1 MSERSDRRLLVIM
14 ILVSSLIVALFGRLY
29 YLQVISGPKYQQLA
43 LDNQS
48 RDIVTPAVRGMILDS
63 RGVPL
68 AVNRTGLVVTVDHT
82 ALAKQPDK
90 GKAVLTKLATLLKSD
105 YETLWTK
112 TRLCGEKGAP
122 KIGCWAGS
130 PYQPIPVSK
139 AAASS
144 VALQIIEH
152 AERYPGVSARAEGFR
167 YYPATDG
174 VNAAHVL
181 GYLGPV
187 TLDDMKIQKNLSA
200 GLHANDLI
208 GKAGLEYQYDAELRG
223 KNGVKRVTVDRGGSV
238 RKTVQNTT
246 PVPGNHLV
254 TSIDSHL
261 QKVVE
266 EQLQAAIYRARG
278 GAPGDKRGARK
289 ADAGAAIVLDVTNGQ
304 VLAMASW
311 PTYDPNIWLDGL
323 SFKQA
328 ADLFDEKNGVPAL
341 SRAIQG
347 MYAPASTFKV
357 VSLAAAAKAG
367 YDLNAKYNCPASVK
381 IGDRVFTNFEGEK
394 AGVIPM
400 RTAIALSCDT
410 VWYQIAYDQWVKDG
424 GLSPKSNVKDYFF
437 NAAAAFGVGQQT
449 GIDLPS
455 EVSGR
460 LANRTWKKKWYEA
473 NKDFFCNYES
483 KAIPAQRTPLLI
495 AIAKEN
501 CVDGMRLRAGDA
513 VNFSIGQGDTT
524 VTPLQMAVIYSAVA
538 NGGTM
543 WKPQIARA
551 ILSPKGKIIKEFSPQ
566 KLGTLPVNKK
576 TLDFMQNAF
585 RAVVT
590 EGTARYPF
598 SGFPISVSAKTGT
611 GEVFGK
617 NLDGSP
623 KDTTSWLVSYAPS
636 EKPRYAVVMMVS
648 QGGTGSLTSGPSVR
662 KIYESLFGVV
672 GNKVDPLKS
681 IYPSGPPTTV
691 PMLTSDGRV
700 LPPMP
705 SNAGGQ

>member
-1 MSERSDRRLLVIM
+1 MCSSD
-14 ILVSSLIVALFGRLY
+14 
-29 YLQVISGPKYQQLA
+29 
-43 LDNQS
+43 
-48 RDIVTPAVRGMILDS
+48 
-63 RGVPL
+63 
-68 AVNRTGLVVTVDHT
+68 
-82 ALAKQPDK
+82 
-90 GKAVLTKLATLLKSD
+90 
-105 YETLWTK
+105 
-112 TRLCGEKGAP
+112 
-122 KIGCWAGS
+122 
-130 PYQPIPVSK
+130 
-139 AAASS
+139 
-144 VALQIIEH
+144 
-152 AERYPGVSARAEGFR
+152 
-167 YYPATDG
+167 
-174 VNAAHVL
+174 
-181 GYLGPV
+181 
-187 TLDDMKIQKNLSA
+187 
-200 GLHANDLI
+200 
-208 GKAGLEYQYDAELRG
+208 LR
-223 KNGVKRVTVDRGGSV
+223 
-238 RKTVQNTT
+238 
-246 PVPGNHLV
+246 
-254 TSIDSHL
+254 
-261 QKVVE
+261 
-266 EQLQAAIYRARG
+266 
-278 GAPGDKRGARK
+278 
-289 ADAGAAIVLDVTNGQ
+289 
-304 VLAMASW
+304 
-311 PTYDPNIWLDGL
+311 
-323 SFKQA
+323 
-328 ADLFDEKNGVPAL
+328 
-341 SRAIQG
+341 
-347 MYAPASTFKV
+347 
-357 VSLAAAAKAG
+357 
-367 YDLNAKYNCPASVK
+367 
-381 IGDRVFTNFEGEK
+381 
-394 AGVIPM
+394 
-400 RTAIALSCDT
+400 
-410 VWYQIAYDQWVKDG
+410 
-424 GLSPKSNVKDYFF
+424 
-437 NAAAAFGVGQQT
+437 VGQQT

-460 LANRTWKKKWYEA
+460 LANRTWKQKWYEA
-473 NKDFFCNYES
+473 NKNFFCNYES

-501 CVDGMRLRAGDA
+501 CVDGMRIRAGDA

-551 ILSPKGKIIKEFSPQ
+551 ILNPKGKIIKEFSPQ
-566 KLGTLPVNKK
+566 KLGTLPVNKR

-705 SNAGGQ
+705 SNTGGQ